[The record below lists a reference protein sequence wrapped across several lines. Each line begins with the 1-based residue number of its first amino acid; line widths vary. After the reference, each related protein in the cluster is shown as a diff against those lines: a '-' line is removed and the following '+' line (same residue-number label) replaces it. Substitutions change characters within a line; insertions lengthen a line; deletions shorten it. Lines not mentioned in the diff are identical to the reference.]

1 MSLRSPSKYTILAG
15 VFLLGSVALA
25 IAVAFSLTNILD
37 RLTPSNRF
45 TIRFPTAA
53 GAPGLKPDS
62 QVTLGGQKIGTVT
75 SVGFD
80 ESAQHVLVGIRI
92 GSQHPLFPG
101 AIVGLERP
109 LLGSQSW
116 INISSVGA
124 SAQAKLAEGTIID
137 GRAAGGFLAQFGLT
151 QEDVRK
157 LMDSTQATITNIN
170 QLVEANRPKIDGIF
184 DDVGKITSS
193 ARAKWPDWEQK
204 FDTTLTNVADFSGK
218 LGPMAGNFN
227 GKVDEFGKLLGNV
240 NAVIDENR
248 PNIRQITS
256 DASIITSDL
265 RTKTMPAVEN
275 VAKGIEQWCATEL
288 PELRRS
294 VANLRLATDQAKRAI
309 VEIRAQPWRLFFQ
322 PSKKELE
329 TDVLFWAANAY
340 ADAASDLR
348 SATEGMQQTIA
359 LSRNGAPGT
368 GPSAELL
375 EAQYKLLQDSMQM
388 YKKAEQDLLD
398 VLILRTGTKAGG
410 PSGPA
415 QPAPAKK

>member
-25 IAVAFSLTNILD
+25 IAVAFSLTSVLD
-37 RLTPSNRF
+37 WLVPSNRF
-45 TIRFPTAA
+45 TIRFGTAA

-80 ESAQHVLVGIRI
+80 ETAKHVLVGIRI
-92 GSQHPLFPG
+92 GAQHPLYPG

-116 INISSVGA
+116 INISSVG
-124 SAQAKLAEGTIID
+124 STEQTKLAEGSVID

-157 LMDSTQATITNIN
+157 LVDSTQSTITNFN
-170 QLVEANRPKIDGIF
+170 ELVQENRPKISGIV
-184 DDVGKITSS
+184 DDVGHITKD
-193 ARAKWPDWEQK
+193 ARQHWPDWVTK
-204 FDTTLTNVADFSGK
+204 FDTTLTNVSDFSGK

-227 GKVDEFGKLLGNV
+227 GKVDEFGKLLANV

-248 PNIRQITS
+248 PNIRQVTS
-256 DASIITSDL
+256 DASVITSDL
-265 RTKTMPAVEN
+265 RNKTMPSIDNIARNVE
-275 VAKGIEQWCATEL
+275 AWCATEL

-294 VANLRLATDQAKRAI
+294 VANLRLMTDQAKRAI

-340 ADAASDLR
+340 ADAVSDLR
-348 SATEGMQQTIA
+348 SASEGMQQTLA
-359 LSRNGAPGT
+359 LAKSAPPGA
-368 GPSAELL
+368 GPTAGLV
-375 EAQYKLLQDSMQM
+375 EAQYKLLEESMQI
-388 YKKAEQDLLD
+388 YKRAEQDLLD
-398 VLILRTGTKAGG
+398 VLILRTGNK

-415 QPAPAKK
+415 QAAPAAK